1 MNAFYALVEVLHMP
15 MMTVRNIPDEI
26 HRALKA
32 RAALHGRSTEAEV
45 RAILA
50 TSVDSETRVKLGSL
64 LVEVGQQASWRD
76 DEVTMIQQLRDKT
89 PGSPIDFA

>member
-1 MNAFYALVEVLHMP
+1 MP
-15 MMTVRNIPDEI
+15 MLTVRNIPDEI

>member
-1 MNAFYALVEVLHMP
+1 MP

-50 TSVDSETRVKLGSL
+50 TSVDPETRVKLGSL

>member
-1 MNAFYALVEVLHMP
+1 MP

-32 RAALHGRSTEAEV
+32 RAALLGRSTEAEV

>member
-1 MNAFYALVEVLHMP
+1 MP